1 MTNQIK
7 LPIREVE
14 KLQDILS
21 IKFDE
26 MIEVHKELMLQ
37 LLHKQKNRGT
47 YFMSHIQTL
56 ATLLK

>member
-37 LLHKQKNRGT
+37 LLHKQKNRGA

>member
-37 LLHKQKNRGT
+37 LLHK
-47 YFMSHIQTL
+47 
-56 ATLLK
+56 